1 VAVGLAVVTD
11 RGTQSRCGA
20 DVLTGAAVSV
30 TGRQSR
36 ATVAGALLGGTLSAS
51 LLACGGAAS
60 GDAAATD
67 SAAIAAGRDL
77 YRVHGCAV
85 CHGEHGRGDGPV
97 GRTLRPPP
105 RDFQRPETFRA
116 PRTVSCVAAVIANGG
131 GTPSSGMPAFAHLG
145 DASRQHLARFVLS
158 LGKETRESK

>member
-1 VAVGLAVVTD
+1 MAG
-11 RGTQSRCGA
+11 
-20 DVLTGAAVSV
+20 VLLGAA
-30 TGRQSR
+30 
-36 ATVAGALLGGTLSAS
+36 LSAVMV
-51 LLACGGAAS
+51 ACGGAPA

-67 SAAIAAGRDL
+67 AAAIAAGREL

-116 PRTVSCVAAVIANGG
+116 PRTVAGVAAVIAIGG
-131 GTPSSGMPAFAHLG
+131 GTPSSGMPAFAHLD
-145 DASRQHLARFVLS
+145 DASRHHLARFVLS
-158 LGKETRESK
+158 LGERTHESP